1 MTRMSPGKVVVGSED
16 DFRGASVTKCLTA
29 PGRAPFAVTI
39 ASMRG
44 SFQGGNK
51 SSNLQQSLERER
63 GNGFADTKTGRWEDF
78 DLAQTSTKAPDP
90 MDIALGAAV
99 RIRRRT
105 IGISQEALAEQC
117 GVSFQQIQKY
127 ENGANRISFSR
138 LVQIARALKCRV
150 VDLMDVLD
158 GPDRETTGDLDLLTR
173 MRTPGAVELLAAF
186 EEMAPEAR
194 SALVTL
200 LRAVTPPVAVEA
212 NERQV
217 A

>member
-1 MTRMSPGKVVVGSED
+1 
-16 DFRGASVTKCLTA
+16 
-29 PGRAPFAVTI
+29 
-39 ASMRG
+39 
-44 SFQGGNK
+44 
-51 SSNLQQSLERER
+51 
-63 GNGFADTKTGRWEDF
+63 
-78 DLAQTSTKAPDP
+78 

-173 MRTPGAVELLAAF
+173 MRTPGAIELLAAY
-186 EEMAPEAR
+186 EQMAPEAR
-194 SALVTL
+194 SALVSL
-200 LRAVTPPVAVEA
+200 LRTVTLSPVVEPKQ
-212 NERQV
+212 RQV

>member
-1 MTRMSPGKVVVGSED
+1 MAES
-16 DFRGASVTKCLTA
+16 
-29 PGRAPFAVTI
+29 
-39 ASMRG
+39 
-44 SFQGGNK
+44 
-51 SSNLQQSLERER
+51 
-63 GNGFADTKTGRWEDF
+63 
-78 DLAQTSTKAPDP
+78 STKAPDP

-127 ENGANRISFSR
+127 ENGTNRISFSR

-158 GPDRETTGDLDLLTR
+158 GPDRETTSDLDLLSR
-173 MRTPGAVELLAAF
+173 MRTPGALELLTAY
-186 EEMAPEAR
+186 ERLGGEAR
-194 SALVTL
+194 ASLLTL
-200 LRAVTPPVAVEA
+200 LRTVAPEVQAPAPKPRE
-212 NERQV
+212 V

>member
-1 MTRMSPGKVVVGSED
+1 
-16 DFRGASVTKCLTA
+16 
-29 PGRAPFAVTI
+29 
-39 ASMRG
+39 
-44 SFQGGNK
+44 
-51 SSNLQQSLERER
+51 
-63 GNGFADTKTGRWEDF
+63 
-78 DLAQTSTKAPDP
+78 
-90 MDIALGAAV
+90 MDVALGAAV

-173 MRTPGAVELLAAF
+173 MRTPGAIELLAAY
-186 EEMAPEAR
+186 EQMTPDAR
-194 SALVTL
+194 TSLVGL
-200 LRAVTPPVAVEA
+200 LRAVTSGEA
-212 NERQV
+212 PAKARQI

>member
-1 MTRMSPGKVVVGSED
+1 V
-16 DFRGASVTKCLTA
+16 
-29 PGRAPFAVTI
+29 
-39 ASMRG
+39 
-44 SFQGGNK
+44 
-51 SSNLQQSLERER
+51 
-63 GNGFADTKTGRWEDF
+63 ADP
-78 DLAQTSTKAPDP
+78 STKAPDP
-90 MDIALGAAV
+90 MDVALGAAV

-105 IGISQEALAEQC
+105 IGISQEALADQC

-173 MRTPGAVELLAAF
+173 MRTPGALELLAAY
-186 EEMAPEAR
+186 EKLPPDAR
-194 SALVTL
+194 ASLVGL
-200 LRAVTPPVAVEA
+200 LRAVTSDGSTAPAKS
-212 NERQV
+212 RQI